1 MQFSK
6 HIPETAMQ
14 SPNTW
19 KFIQV
24 LQGAY
29 DWKKEVIGA
38 SLRCYNA
45 AVLTNKH
52 RLIDM
57 LRDLGF
63 NLPYI
68 TPLWSLQQLLLN
80 AETLLS
86 ARGSLVGLEILLSI
100 LVLGKSEIDI
110 SKFFAP
116 LKIVIPDSRSNG
128 FVLDNTA
135 DRELFLISDN
145 QQLINTS
152 KIVIE
157 VATPLL
163 DEPFWDDYA
172 PTIKRM
178 VRGFIPFGDT
188 EVVINYTK
196 STDKFIHRKLNRRFV

>member
-1 MQFSK
+1 
-6 HIPETAMQ
+6 MQ

-24 LQGAY
+24 LQGTY
-29 DWKKEVIGA
+29 DWKQEVIGA

-45 AVLTNKH
+45 AILTNKH

-63 NLPYI
+63 NLPYV

-80 AETLLS
+80 AEVLLS
-86 ARGSLVGLEILLSI
+86 ARGSFIGLEILISVLT
-100 LVLGKSEIDI
+100 LGKSQIDT

-116 LKIVIPDSRSNG
+116 LKIVIPDSRTNG
-128 FVLDNTA
+128 FVLSDTG
-135 DRELFLISDN
+135 DRELSLVADN

-157 VATPLL
+157 VTTPLL
-163 DEPFWDDYA
+163 DEPFWDSYT
-172 PTIKRM
+172 PTIQKM

-196 STDKFIHRKLNRRFV
+196 GTDKYIHRKLNRRFV

>member
-1 MQFSK
+1 
-6 HIPETAMQ
+6 MQ

-29 DWKKEVIGA
+29 DWKQEAIGA

-45 AVLTNKH
+45 AILTNKH

-86 ARGSLVGLEILLSI
+86 ARGSLIGLEILISVLT
-100 LVLGKSEIDI
+100 LGKSQVDT

-116 LKIVIPDSRSNG
+116 LKIVIPDSRANG
-128 FVLDNTA
+128 FVLNNTE
-135 DRELFLISDN
+135 DRELFLVADN

-163 DEPFWDDYA
+163 DEPFWEAYA
-172 PTIKRM
+172 PTIQKM

-188 EVVINYTK
+188 EVVLHYTK
-196 STDKFIHRKLNRRFV
+196 ATDKYIHRKLNRRFV